1 MASSLLAQGI
11 PVGSCL
17 AGSGLTE
24 TDLQDEDAEIW
35 PHQEFTVIR
44 NIIDILG
51 DRPGIGIEVGKFST
65 LGRTGVLGFTFLAS
79 RTVGEGV
86 ERIVPYLALSPSHV
100 RMAIHE
106 ADDCGY
112 IVADDSDVPGD
123 IRAFIVE
130 RDLAG
135 LAAVLKGAGID
146 LPLLRLECTLDE
158 QRMPGLAEAWQ
169 LDLADV
175 YPDQPQNRLVGPPSM
190 LELPLPQADP
200 NTARV
205 FERQCRELLE
215 RRLAR
220 VGVTGRVRSRLLHTP
235 GELPAMQTI
244 ADELHVDP
252 RTLRRHLAKEGT
264 SFRSLREDVRR
275 TLATNLLAEGFT
287 IEAIAQRLGYAET
300 ASFTHA
306 FKRWEGVAPRAF
318 RRRWDSQKINLSAL
332 PESVGHP

>member
-1 MASSLLAQGI
+1 MAESLLARGI

-17 AGSGLTE
+17 ADSGLTE
-24 TDLQDEDAEIW
+24 ADLQDEDAEIW
-35 PHQEFTVIR
+35 PHQEFAVIR
-44 NIIDILG
+44 NIIGILG
-51 DRPGIGIEVGKFST
+51 DRPGIGIEVGMFST

-100 RMAIHE
+100 RLAVHE
-106 ADDCGY
+106 ADDCSY
-112 IVADDSDVPGD
+112 IVADDGDVPVD
-123 IRAFIVE
+123 VRSFIVE

-135 LAAVLKGAGID
+135 LAAVLRGAGID
-146 LPLLRLECTLDE
+146 LPLVRLDSTLDE
-158 QRMPGLAEAWQ
+158 QRMAGLAEAWQ
-169 LDLADV
+169 LDRADV
-175 YPDQPQNRLVGPPSM
+175 RPNQPQNRLVGPRSM
-190 LELPLPQADP
+190 LQLPLPQADP

-220 VGVTGRVRSRLLHTP
+220 VGVTGRVRSRLLHTS
-235 GELPAMQTI
+235 GELPTMQTI

-252 RTLRRHLAKEGT
+252 RTLRRHLANEGT
-264 SFRSLREDVRR
+264 SFRSLREGVRQ
-275 TLATNLLAEGFT
+275 TLALTLLAEGRS

-306 FKRWEGVAPRAF
+306 FKRWKGLAPKYF
-318 RRRWDSQKINLSAL
+318 RERNGPQ
-332 PESVGHP
+332 